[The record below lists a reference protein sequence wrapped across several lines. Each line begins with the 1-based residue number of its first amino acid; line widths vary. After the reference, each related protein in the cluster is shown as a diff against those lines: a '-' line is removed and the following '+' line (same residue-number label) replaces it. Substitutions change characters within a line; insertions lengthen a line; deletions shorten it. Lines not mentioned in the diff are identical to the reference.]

1 MRGFKKSHV
10 ETETYKFLDHR
21 SFISQ
26 EKQIGDHGGSHFL
39 LYGADKS
46 WMREIIFR
54 ENREANGG
62 FNVCW
67 KCKVRVFEHAEE
79 GNPRRGQW
87 HHLENKPGR
96 RCDCKANSAVTCSS
110 CHSSEHIKVR
120 WSKNELSRNH
130 ECSRQ
135 EAI

>member
-10 ETETYKFLDHR
+10 ETEIYKFLDDR

-26 EKQIGDHGGSHFL
+26 EKQIGKPGEPGAHGGTHFL
-39 LYGADKS
+39 LYGKDKVR
-46 WMREIIFR
+46 MREIIFR

-79 GNPRRGQW
+79 GDPLRGQW
-87 HHLENKPGR
+87 HHLRHKDGE
-96 RCDCKANSAVTCSS
+96 RCDCKQNAAVSCSGI
-110 CHSSEHIKVR
+110 CHREEHLQVQFGKR
-120 WSKNELSRNH
+120 
-130 ECSRQ
+130 
-135 EAI
+135 EAVQV